1 MDLTE
6 RTIDSREVFRGR
18 IIRVRQDTVRLPN
31 GKESSR
37 EVVEHPGGV
46 GILAIDGEDRVV
58 LVRQYRY
65 AFERVLTEI
74 PAGKRETG
82 EEPFLT
88 AQRELKEEIGAEA
101 GRWTE
106 LGALIASP
114 GCYGETLY
122 LYMAEDLTFG
132 ETHPDEDEFLE
143 VLRVPFE
150 EAVRQCMDGT
160 LTDAKTV
167 AAVSSPDIHSSTAS
181 SKGTRTVSKN
191 SSASGCVS
199 PKVSSQARNR
209 YSVSP

>member
-88 AQRELKEEIGAEA
+88 ARRELKEEIGAEA

-122 LYMAEDLTFG
+122 LYMAEDLRFG
-132 ETHPDEDEFLE
+132 ETHFDEDEFLE
-143 VLRVPFE
+143 PLRLPLD

-167 AAVSSPDIHSSTAS
+167 AAVLKGRLLRERACAPAADAIH
-181 SKGTRTVSKN
+181 GEGR
-191 SSASGCVS
+191 SGPS
-199 PKVSSQARNR
+199 GR
-209 YSVSP
+209 

>member
-1 MDLTE
+1 MTDLPPLPDCAIVLCKPDFGLPTPE
-6 RTIDSREVFRGR
+6 LFARLDGADLGPRPDTAAMAAALARG
-18 IIRVRQDTVRLPN
+18 D
-31 GKESSR
+31 
-37 EVVEHPGGV
+37 
-46 GILAIDGEDRVV
+46 LAAAAACLGNV
-58 LVRQYRY
+58 
-65 AFERVLTEI
+65 FERVLTEI

-167 AAVSSPDIHSSTAS
+167 AAVLKGRLLREGACTPAADTIH
-181 SKGTRTVSKN
+181 
-191 SSASGCVS
+191 
-199 PKVSSQARNR
+199 
-209 YSVSP
+209 